1 MDEIQNYVTMY
12 EPILP
17 AFKSAMDVIF
27 GITTPI
33 GALPVGSVPKIH
45 HIRRLSK
52 SDEEISQLWN
62 LWQKIFPK
70 WPVELKRL
78 ATNLRGEHSHH
89 FIREKGFVMSYIFSL
104 DGINHG
110 KITAV
115 GVLPEYQGTWPRN
128 CFLGSVFPHFWP
140 GVPIDF
146 PQETKDFLL
155 HRFKLYPGTSGQMR
169 AFIDPITYFRLPK
182 PIEPTARDFY
192 RDITGD
198 IAPPDGWVEAYEQL
212 AAASQHHEAMVA
224 FDAET
229 NAQVGWTLMCSPS
242 AVVID
247 DFAFINLL
255 PTKEKTGLIG
265 CVGVD
270 EKARGKG
277 VGLAL
282 LVKAIENMKERG
294 VEGVL
299 IDWVTI
305 RGFYERLGFE
315 VAWEYETFE
324 W

>member
-1 MDEIQNYVTMY
+1 MY

-89 FIREKGFVMSYIFSL
+89 FIHEKGFVMSYIFSL
-104 DGINHG
+104 DGVNHG

-115 GVLPEYQGTWPRN
+115 GVLPEYQGHGLGTALLAKAREALLEGRQLKSLQ
-128 CFLGSVFPHFWP
+128 LGSVFPHFWP

-182 PIEPTARDFY
+182 THRAHSARF
-192 RDITGD
+192 
-198 IAPPDGWVEAYEQL
+198 
-212 AAASQHHEAMVA
+212 
-224 FDAET
+224 
-229 NAQVGWTLMCSPS
+229 
-242 AVVID
+242 
-247 DFAFINLL
+247 L
-255 PTKEKTGLIG
+255 P
-265 CVGVD
+265 
-270 EKARGKG
+270 
-277 VGLAL
+277 
-282 LVKAIENMKERG
+282 
-294 VEGVL
+294 
-299 IDWVTI
+299 
-305 RGFYERLGFE
+305 
-315 VAWEYETFE
+315 
-324 W
+324 